1 MEKFTPELI
10 AGVVGVL
17 LTVIF
22 AYFPKLNVAF
32 AGLASEAKSGIMLGL
47 YLLAT
52 AVIYL
57 LGLNGTIPVE
67 VPLNWFD
74 AVLIF
79 FSLVIVGQPTYT
91 VIPEVKAVRDAKI
104 ERDYAVVEKTFSD

>member
-47 YLLAT
+47 YLVAT

-57 LGLNGTIPVE
+57 LGLSGTIPVE

-91 VIPEVKAVRDAKI
+91 VIPEVRVVRDAKI
-104 ERDYAVVEKTFSD
+104 ERDYAIVEETFSA